1 MRVFIYIMWNKG
13 RTSLTHA
20 LEAFLENMN
29 LTSSRLKLESAHF
42 WVEMYKNTE
51 LWNWPKMV
59 LPLKSYTVK
68 LGIKELLNKEQ
79 IGFNELFTD
88 YSYLSNKRVGCNKR
102 VGWNF

>member
-1 MRVFIYIMWNKG
+1 M
-13 RTSLTHA
+13 
-20 LEAFLENMN
+20 AFLENMN
-29 LTSSRLKLESAHF
+29 LTSSRLKLESARF
-42 WVEMYKNTE
+42 WVETYKNTE

-88 YSYLSNKRVGCNKR
+88 YQLFYTM
-102 VGWNF
+102 NFLIQSWVSFLT